1 MIFGIGC
8 DIVKVSRLEKW
19 VQNEESYIN
28 RFFNEKEKIAEG
40 ISFQRKCESYA
51 GKFAAKEAFSKA
63 LGTGI
68 SGFCLKD
75 VYLVKDKKGKPEFF
89 VTGDAEKIVEEK
101 CGCNYR
107 IHVSISH
114 EKEYA
119 IAYAVI
125 EVFNQGE

>member
-1 MIFGIGC
+1 MIYGIGC

-19 VQNEESYIN
+19 VRSKGSYIE
-28 RFFNEKEKIAEG
+28 RFFHEDERLSE
-40 ISFQRKCESYA
+40 SVSLQRKCESYA

-68 SGFCLKD
+68 SGFSLKD
-75 VYLVKDKKGKPEFF
+75 VYVVSDSKGKPEFH
-89 VTGDAEKIVEEK
+89 VTGKALELVEEL
-101 CGCNYR
+101 CGKNSR

-119 IAYAVI
+119 VAYAVI
-125 EVFNQGE
+125 ETGN

>member
-1 MIFGIGC
+1 MIYGIGC

-19 VQNEESYIN
+19 VQSEGSYIE
-28 RFFNEKEKIAEG
+28 RFFHEDERLSESV
-40 ISFQRKCESYA
+40 SFQRKCESYA

-68 SGFCLKD
+68 SGFSLKD
-75 VYLVKDKKGKPEFF
+75 VYVVSDSKGKPEFR
-89 VTGDAEKIVEEK
+89 VTGKALELVEEL
-101 CGCNYR
+101 CGKNSR

-119 IAYAVI
+119 VAYAVI
-125 EVFNQGE
+125 ETGN

>member
-8 DIVKVSRLEKW
+8 DIVKISRLEKW
-19 VQNEESYIN
+19 VQAEDSYVR
-28 RFFNEKEKIAEG
+28 RFFNEKERLDESV
-40 ISFQRKCESYA
+40 SFRRKCESYA

-68 SGFCLKD
+68 SGFSLKD
-75 VYLVKDKKGKPEFF
+75 VFVVSDPKGKPVFY
-89 VTGDAEKIVEEK
+89 VTGDAEKLVEER
-101 CGCNYR
+101 CGKNYR

-119 IAYAVI
+119 VAYAVI
-125 EVFNQGE
+125 ETGSL

>member
-1 MIFGIGC
+1 MIYGIGC

-19 VQNEESYIN
+19 VRSEGSYIE
-28 RFFNEKEKIAEG
+28 RFFHEDERLSESV
-40 ISFQRKCESYA
+40 SFQRKCESYA

-68 SGFCLKD
+68 SGFSLKD
-75 VYLVKDKKGKPEFF
+75 VYVVSDSKGKPEFR
-89 VTGDAEKIVEEK
+89 VTGKALELVEEL
-101 CGCNYR
+101 CGKNCR

-119 IAYAVI
+119 VAYAVI
-125 EVFNQGE
+125 ETGN

>member
-1 MIFGIGC
+1 MIYGIGC

-19 VQNEESYIN
+19 VRSEGSYIE
-28 RFFNEKEKIAEG
+28 RFFHEDERLSESV
-40 ISFQRKCESYA
+40 SFQRRCESYA

-68 SGFCLKD
+68 SGFSLKD
-75 VYLVKDKKGKPEFF
+75 VYVVSDSKGKPEFR
-89 VTGDAEKIVEEK
+89 VTGKALELVEEL
-101 CGCNYR
+101 CGKNSR

-119 IAYAVI
+119 VAYAVI
-125 EVFNQGE
+125 ETGN

>member
-8 DIVKVSRLEKW
+8 DIVKISRLEKW
-19 VQNEESYIN
+19 VQSEDSYIA
-28 RFFNEKEKIAEG
+28 RFFNENERLSPDV
-40 ISFQRKCESYA
+40 SFQRKCESYA

-68 SGFCLKD
+68 SGFSLKD
-75 VYLVKDKKGKPEFF
+75 VYVVSDSNGKPDFI
-89 VTGDAEKIVEEK
+89 VTGDALRLVEER
-101 CGCNYR
+101 CGPKFR

-119 IAYAVI
+119 VAYSVI
-125 EVFNQGE
+125 ECGD

>member
-1 MIFGIGC
+1 MIYGIGC

-19 VQNEESYIN
+19 VRSEGSYIE
-28 RFFNEKEKIAEG
+28 RFFHEDERLSESV
-40 ISFQRKCESYA
+40 SFQRRCESYA

-68 SGFCLKD
+68 SGFSLKD
-75 VYLVKDKKGKPEFF
+75 VYVVSDSKGKPEFR
-89 VTGDAEKIVEEK
+89 VTVKALELVEEL
-101 CGCNYR
+101 CGKNSR

-119 IAYAVI
+119 VAYAVI
-125 EVFNQGE
+125 ETGN

>member
-19 VQNEESYIN
+19 VQSEDSLIK
-28 RFFNEKEKIAEG
+28 RFFNEKEWVPSGA
-40 ISFQRKCESYA
+40 SFTRKCESYA

-68 SGFCLKD
+68 SGFSLSD
-75 VYLVKDKKGKPEFF
+75 VYVVKDKRGKPEFC
-89 VTGDAEKIVEEK
+89 VSGDAAKLVEEM
-101 CGCNYR
+101 CGKDYTVH
-107 IHVSISH
+107 ISISH

-119 IAYAVI
+119 VAYAVI
-125 EVFNQGE
+125 ECDTN

>member
-1 MIFGIGC
+1 MIYGIGC

-19 VQNEESYIN
+19 VQSEGSYIE
-28 RFFNEKEKIAEG
+28 RFFHEDERLSESV
-40 ISFQRKCESYA
+40 SFQRKCESYA

-68 SGFCLKD
+68 SGFSLKD
-75 VYLVKDKKGKPEFF
+75 VYVVSDSKGKPEFR
-89 VTGDAEKIVEEK
+89 VTGKALELVEEL
-101 CGCNYR
+101 CGKNCR

-119 IAYAVI
+119 VAYAVI
-125 EVFNQGE
+125 ETGN

>member
-1 MIFGIGC
+1 MIYGIGC

-19 VQNEESYIN
+19 VRSEGSYIE
-28 RFFNEKEKIAEG
+28 RFFHEDERLSESV
-40 ISFQRKCESYA
+40 SFQRKCESYA

-68 SGFCLKD
+68 SGFSLKD
-75 VYLVKDKKGKPEFF
+75 VYVVSDSKGKPEFR
-89 VTGDAEKIVEEK
+89 VTGKALELVEEL
-101 CGCNYR
+101 CGKNSR

-119 IAYAVI
+119 VAYAVI
-125 EVFNQGE
+125 ETGN